1 MKTTIRYIMRAVA
14 LSCLFAAAATAYGG
28 EIRYTL
34 RLDPSAIET
43 DTINA
48 PDGTPYLRLWAPDCD
63 YVGEPGAPMIPYK
76 CINFLVPTYSNNF
89 TVTVDN
95 VTVAE
100 NRTLGLPLYPVQE
113 PQLHNEIFLNEFI
126 SFENESYLKFKNCPS
141 VINEYFV
148 NGDSHIVQVA
158 MPVVNYQPNNKGMYL
173 YESLEFT
180 LNYSECQAEE
190 MSLKPISC
198 PNSILDRDLAELVVN
213 PPMSFLSYENVQ
225 KVPASEIQKYYYI
238 LTPESLKGSLS
249 NLVSWKRQRGYNVIL
264 KTVEEILADH
274 TYDVYDNERA
284 FDKESHVKN
293 WLKSEYS
300 KTGAFNLLLIGND
313 KTNAPIRK
321 FRLSRSSDKPID
333 NWPDGPHVFP
343 SDTYFSDMSTPYELI
358 KYENYDSGKPD
369 ESYYS
374 QYYYDIES
382 YSPVLPTG
390 RLLVKDPLEIN
401 RYFDKLLIY
410 QLDPGLGDSSYLN
423 SAVLCKQHDYV
434 YLKDKSIVDAV
445 EGIDN
450 KILHIDSIGSTN
462 YYETFPTGKE
472 VIDEMRTSG
481 LTSLQGHGSARS
493 IEVAGEHHKD
503 WKQSRYLKPL
513 KSSPVKEWWGNE
525 GFFEDGN
532 SFEDLANYG
541 KPSVLYTGACSSAP
555 FGEIRFDDGYAT
567 TDYSMC
573 TAFLFAG
580 NFGGVAY
587 IATSRDAS
595 IWDNAYEED
604 YFGKRININP
614 NLARAIVESD
624 NPSKKTPTKFMRN
637 LIGDPDIDLWIGSP
651 LSTSLR
657 AELNYNSGG
666 IIISGSHLGNSTIV
680 LYDGV
685 ETADTYTTNL
695 ATTSVSLTNNMSEVI
710 SKGDFVLSLYHRN
723 QLPYVKL
730 FASSSIIKNSS
741 KNYFLREQIL
751 SDSKENGSPCYILS
765 DNGNLN
771 LTFTRGVETKKAFDI
786 RENGK
791 VSVSSFGY
799 AKFNDDVVEAGGSL
813 DVKCKDIEFGPGFCV
828 NKGGILTVE
837 VK

>member
-1 MKTTIRYIMRAVA
+1 
-14 LSCLFAAAATAYGG
+14 
-28 EIRYTL
+28 
-34 RLDPSAIET
+34 
-43 DTINA
+43 
-48 PDGTPYLRLWAPDCD
+48 
-63 YVGEPGAPMIPYK
+63 
-76 CINFLVPTYSNNF
+76 
-89 TVTVDN
+89 
-95 VTVAE
+95 
-100 NRTLGLPLYPVQE
+100 
-113 PQLHNEIFLNEFI
+113 
-126 SFENESYLKFKNCPS
+126 
-141 VINEYFV
+141 
-148 NGDSHIVQVA
+148 
-158 MPVVNYQPNNKGMYL
+158 
-173 YESLEFT
+173 
-180 LNYSECQAEE
+180 
-190 MSLKPISC
+190 
-198 PNSILDRDLAELVVN
+198 
-213 PPMSFLSYENVQ
+213 
-225 KVPASEIQKYYYI
+225 
-238 LTPESLKGSLS
+238 
-249 NLVSWKRQRGYNVIL
+249 
-264 KTVEEILADH
+264 
-274 TYDVYDNERA
+274 
-284 FDKESHVKN
+284 
-293 WLKSEYS
+293 
-300 KTGAFNLLLIGND
+300 
-313 KTNAPIRK
+313 
-321 FRLSRSSDKPID
+321 
-333 NWPDGPHVFP
+333 
-343 SDTYFSDMSTPYELI
+343 MSTTYELI

-573 TAFLFAG
+573 TSFLFAG

-587 IATSRDAS
+587 IATSRDAY
-595 IWDNAYEED
+595 INDNAYEED

-624 NPSKKTPTKFMRN
+624 NPSKKTRTKFMRN

-651 LSTSLR
+651 LSTSLG

-666 IIISGSHLGNSTIV
+666 VIISGSRLGNSTIV

-695 ATTSVSLTNNMSEVI
+695 STTSVSLTNNMSEVI
-710 SKGDFVLSLYHRN
+710 SKGDFVLSVYHRN

-730 FASSSIIKNSS
+730 FASSNIIKNSS

-751 SDSKENGSPCYILS
+751 SDSKENGSHCYILS

-813 DVKCKDIEFGPGFCV
+813 DVKGKDIEFGPGFCV